1 MKGLCMDS
9 IEDLIEK
16 FRIAPRIGE
25 TNPVN
30 AVILLN
36 ITGKESAQYHIKV
49 DQGRSSVV
57 KGSINDP
64 DLSLSCSAED
74 LVRLAK
80 GELDP
85 GKAFMTGRLVISGD
99 FTIALKLLGQIN
111 GR

>member
-1 MKGLCMDS
+1 
-9 IEDLIEK
+9 
-16 FRIAPRIGE
+16 
-25 TNPVN
+25 
-30 AVILLN
+30 VILLN